1 MMKYIII
8 TGAGGFVGTE
18 LTRKMV
24 ERGVHVVAVS
34 NIFSESFPESPL
46 IDVIETTI
54 DEPDSLL
61 NQIPDAEYD
70 AFYHLAWVGVNGNS
84 KSDPLV
90 QIGNERMAVICA
102 QVAKR
107 IGCRRF
113 LCAGTVAENSVESLP
128 RLTKTS
134 GGMLYGVAKHCTRLF
149 LEAYCKNIGLP
160 FVWMQFSN
168 IYGPMNSTGNLVSYT
183 LDELKK
189 GKDALFGPAGQ
200 PYDFIFI
207 DDLIEAV
214 YRLGF
219 CTANRSCYCIGS
231 GEPRILADYLNEI
244 GKVYGR
250 PDLIRIGAR
259 QDDGIRYSKEMFD
272 NSGLVE
278 DIGEYVRYSF
288 SDGIRK
294 TVDETCGRAE

>member
-1 MMKYIII
+1 MKNIII

-24 ERGVHVVAVS
+24 ERGVHVVAIS
-34 NIFSESFPESPL
+34 NFFSESFPESPF

-54 DEPDSLL
+54 NETDDIVKL
-61 NQIPDAEYD
+61 IPYAEYD
-70 AFYHLAWVGVNGNS
+70 AFYHLAWAGVNGSS

-90 QIGNERMAVICA
+90 QIGNERMAIICA

-107 IGCRRF
+107 IGCKRF
-113 LCAGTVAENSVESLP
+113 LCAGTVAENSIESLP
-128 RLTKTS
+128 LLTKTS
-134 GGMLYGVAKHCTRLF
+134 GGMLYGVAKHCTRLL
-149 LEAYCKNIGLP
+149 LEVYCKNIGLP

-183 LDELKK
+183 LDELMK
-189 GKDALFGPAGQ
+189 GKEALFGPARQ
-200 PYDFIFI
+200 PYDFVFI

-219 CTANRSCYCIGS
+219 CSANRNCYCIGS
-231 GEPRILADYLNEI
+231 GEPRILADYLREI
-244 GKVYGR
+244 GDVYGR
-250 PDLIRIGAR
+250 PDLIKIGAR
-259 QDDGIRYSKEMFD
+259 QDDGIRYSKEMFE

-278 DIGEYVRYSF
+278 DIGEYVKYSF
-288 SDGIRK
+288 SDGIRN